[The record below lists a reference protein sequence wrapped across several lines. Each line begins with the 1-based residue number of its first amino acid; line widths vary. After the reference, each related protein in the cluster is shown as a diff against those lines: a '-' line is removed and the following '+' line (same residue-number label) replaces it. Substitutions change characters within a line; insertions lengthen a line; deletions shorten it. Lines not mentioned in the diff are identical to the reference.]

1 MSNYGQKQVTERHS
15 KSNTGKQKKKYPI
28 VGYEVETWIW
38 MIAVCK
44 KDDGMNYE
52 LSMFFLWFS

>member
-28 VGYEVETWIW
+28 VGYEVET
-38 MIAVCK
+38 
-44 KDDGMNYE
+44 
-52 LSMFFLWFS
+52 